1 MPTFPLRL
9 SILCA
14 ALLAIPFFQTAVAA
28 AQSATP
34 TNNILFRVL
43 MVRSQ
48 FDYGTIFSID
58 VDQRE
63 YWITAKHILTGAK
76 HPPYGSVAS
85 QTVTLKILSP
95 DASRETWLPETF
107 SVIDPGKDIDIIVL
121 APREPLLTEPI
132 PTLPAESNGVVIGGD
147 CSFLG
152 FPASIAG
159 VWRARFSEQGAWFWM
174 PFIKHCTVSGRFVE
188 PLNYWVL
195 DGINNPGFSGGPVVF
210 LTGPAQKILGVV
222 SGYYSE
228 PTDVVAA
235 ALPNKTVPPK
245 KPNSSQSSPTKKLTQ
260 SSKLAAEKS
269 KQIVNTNSGFMI
281 AFDITYAVEAIKKH
295 PIGPLRT
302 ALGSK

>member
-1 MPTFPLRL
+1 MTTSLWRF
-9 SILCA
+9 SKSCA
-14 ALLAIPFFQTAVAA
+14 ALLALLFFHTDRTA
-28 AQSATP
+28 AQSAMP
-34 TNNILFRVL
+34 TTNILFRVL

-76 HPPYGSVAS
+76 HPPYGSVDS
-85 QTVTLKILSP
+85 HTVTLKILSP
-95 DASRETWLPETF
+95 DASHETWLPETF

-121 APREPLLTEPI
+121 ASTQPLLTESV
-132 PTLPAESNGVVIGGD
+132 PTLPAESGGVMVGGD

-152 FPASIAG
+152 YPASIAG
-159 VWRARFSEQGAWFWM
+159 VWRTRYEQGPLIWM

-188 PLNYWVL
+188 PLSFWVL

-210 LTGPAQKILGVV
+210 NTGQAQKVIGVV
-222 SGYYSE
+222 SGYYTE

-235 ALPNKTVPPK
+235 AVPNKPVPSK
-245 KPNSSQSSPTKKLTQ
+245 KPNSAQPSETKKLTQ
-260 SSKLAAEKS
+260 SSKPTAARS

-281 AFDITYAVEAIKKH
+281 AFDITYAAEAIKKN
-295 PIGPLRT
+295 PIGPLRP
-302 ALGSK
+302 APGSK